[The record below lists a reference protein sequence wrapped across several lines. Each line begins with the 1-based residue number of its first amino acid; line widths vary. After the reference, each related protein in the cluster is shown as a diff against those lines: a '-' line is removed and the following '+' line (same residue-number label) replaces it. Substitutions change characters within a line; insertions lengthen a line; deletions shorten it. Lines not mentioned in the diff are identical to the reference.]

1 MYTEGGDGKI
11 IVRFNGDP
19 LSPGWDGIEGGEK
32 LGVKDNQV
40 MKRFPKIPFMPI
52 SVENAEMILEV
63 LEGPKVPDEWKVT
76 LKYKVKRVGPGT
88 TLVNFTY
95 QEEKKEA
102 TIHNV
107 FAVIKGW
114 EEPDRYILL
123 GNHRDAWTYGVVDPN
138 SGTAALLVISRRYA
152 LLMRYGWV
160 PQRTII
166 LCSWTWD
173 AEEFGMVGSTEWVEQ
188 NLVNLGSKVV
198 TYLNVDCSVQGL
210 DFFSRATPQ
219 LDNLIIDITKKI
231 KDPDSEDM
239 EVYQTWFARNNGID
253 IQRLGGVD
261 SDYAS
266 FLQHAGIP
274 SIDLYYGK
282 DFPVYHTAF
291 DSFDWMTTYEDPLFR
306 RHKKNLRT

>member
-1 MYTEGGDGKI
+1 
-11 IVRFNGDP
+11 
-19 LSPGWDGIEGGEK
+19 
-32 LGVKDNQV
+32 
-40 MKRFPKIPFMPI
+40 MKRFPKIPSMPI

-76 LKYKVKRVGPGT
+76 LKYKVGRVGPGP

-123 GNHRDAWTYGVVDPN
+123 GNHRDAWTYGAVDPN
-138 SGTAALLVISRRYA
+138 SGTTALLDIARRYA

-166 LCSWTWD
+166 LCSWD
-173 AEEFGMVGSTEWVEQ
+173 AEEFGM
-188 NLVNLGSKVV
+188 NLVNLGSKAVP
-198 TYLNVDCSVQGL
+198 YLNVDYAVQGPG
-210 DFFSRATPQ
+210 FFARATPQ
-219 LDNLIIDITKKI
+219 LDNLIIDVTK

-239 EVYQTWFARNNGID
+239 EVYQTWFGRNNGID
-253 IQRLGGVD
+253 NQRLGGVY

-266 FLQHAGIP
+266 FLQHAGVP

-282 DFPVYHTAF
+282 
-291 DSFDWMTTYEDPLFR
+291 
-306 RHKKNLRT
+306 